1 MTGLARK
8 WRPETRGATLVAVVL
23 MGLPVLPVGA
33 TQTLGCEIVQ
43 ETRARGVVLTGVVQ
57 APQPLRGNYRFVVTS
72 QGGGG
77 SSNVTQ
83 GGQFTAPANVATRLG
98 SVMVN
103 SGPGNAFSASLHI
116 ESEDGRTCDAKR

>member
-1 MTGLARK
+1 MSGLGKTWLVPIR
-8 WRPETRGATLVAVVL
+8 EGAVVALVL
-23 MGLPVLPVGA
+23 MGLPVLPANA
-33 TQTLGCEIVQ
+33 TKPLSCEITA

-57 APQPLRGNYRFVVTS
+57 AAQPLRGNFRLVVTS

-83 GGQFTAPANVATRLG
+83 GGAFAAAAGVATPLG

-103 SGPGNAFSASLHI
+103 SGAGSRFSASLHI
-116 ESEDGRTCDAKR
+116 ESADGRTCDAKR